1 MILASGDYENMLRD
15 SLVQK
20 INWLEE
26 EFSVLFSPQKRNY
39 SQNEK
44 NLARDMIKGITE
56 LVDFSEDADLRDLL
70 IDTLNSIKS
79 VYSSLF

>member
-1 MILASGDYENMLRD
+1 MILTAGDYENMLRD
-15 SLVQK
+15 SLIQK

-26 EFSVLFSPQKRNY
+26 EFSVLFSSQKHNY
-39 SQNEK
+39 SQCEK
-44 NLARDMIKGITE
+44 NLARDMIKDITE
-56 LVDFSEDADLRDLL
+56 LVDFSEDINLRDLL

>member
-1 MILASGDYENMLRD
+1 MILTAGDYENMLKD
-15 SLVQK
+15 SLIQK

-26 EFSVLFSPQKRNY
+26 EFSVLFSSQKRNF

-44 NLARDMIKGITE
+44 NLARDMIKDITE
-56 LVDFSEDADLRDLL
+56 LVDFSEDSDLRDLL
-70 IDTLNSIKS
+70 IDTLNSIKC